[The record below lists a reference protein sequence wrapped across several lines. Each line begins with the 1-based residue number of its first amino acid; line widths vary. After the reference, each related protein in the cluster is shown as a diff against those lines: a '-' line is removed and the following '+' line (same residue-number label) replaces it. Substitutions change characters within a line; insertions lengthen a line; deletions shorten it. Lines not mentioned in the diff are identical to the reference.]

1 MNGLNSK
8 VSRPIASALAVA
20 ITLVAVAIALR
31 VPQTFGWALYPQQ
44 LVAMILALVL
54 PLAYLSRRAFSS
66 QSGKVVPWYDVFFA
80 ALSLA
85 SVGYIAIY
93 YQGIVNAVFL
103 SPLQAYLPGGLAI
116 ILLLEVV
123 RRVAGWP
130 LASLIGICLVYAVL
144 GEFLPG
150 RIQAPDHDWRIV
162 ASYMAIDSNGILGTP
177 LMIAATVVIAFILFG
192 HVLNRSGGSTFLMDA
207 AFHLVGRFRGGAMK
221 ISILASGLFG
231 SISGSAV
238 ANVMATGVVTIPI
251 MRRARCSPHK
261 AAAIEAAASTG
272 GQLMPPVMGASAFL
286 MAEYLGVSYFDVI
299 LAALVP
305 ALLYY
310 IALFI
315 QVDLDAAKTG
325 QGSMTSSDQQTGR
338 KVFGGMHF
346 LLAFAVLFHA
356 LFVLSWS
363 PERAALASTLS
374 VASTALLFGYSSAR
388 PTFLQLLGALISTGH
403 AVVEI
408 VLISAAA
415 GIVIGVLNLT
425 GLGFTMSVLLV
436 EIGANN
442 LALLLVLCAG
452 LSILLGMGL
461 PTLGVYVL
469 LAALVA
475 PALVKAGIEPMA
487 AHLFV
492 LYFGML
498 SMITPPV
505 ALAVLAAK
513 SIADSSTYRTAA
525 VAMKLGW
532 VAYIIPFLFVL
543 SPSLLLSGE
552 IGPMI
557 LTIGGV
563 AMGVWLI
570 SIAIAGYFLTIT
582 RPPERLC
589 FVLMGSFTLIPAD
602 VMTGSIFINVVG
614 ILGGLTLLSHHI
626 YRHRLRQQ

>member
-1 MNGLNSK
+1 MIGLAKKASK
-8 VSRPIASALAVA
+8 PIASVLAVA
-20 ITLVAVAIALR
+20 ITLVAVAVALR
-31 VPQTFGWALYPQQ
+31 VPQALGWALYPQQ

-54 PLAYLSRRAFSS
+54 PLAYLTRRAFAF
-66 QSGKVVPWYDVFFA
+66 QSGEAVPWYDVVFA
-80 ALSLA
+80 VLSLA
-85 SVGYIAIY
+85 TVSYIAIY
-93 YQGIVNAVFL
+93 YQSIVNAVFL
-103 SPLQAYLPGGLAI
+103 SPLQTYLPGSLAI
-116 ILLLEVV
+116 VLLLEAV

-130 LASLIGICLVYAVL
+130 LASLIGICFLYALL
-144 GEFLPG
+144 GELLPG

-162 ASYMAIDSNGILGTP
+162 AGYMAIDSNGILGTP

-192 HVLNRSGGSTFLMDA
+192 HVLNRSGGSAFFMDA
-207 AFHLVGRFRGGAMK
+207 AFHLVGGFRGGAMK

-231 SISGSAV
+231 SVSGSAV
-238 ANVMATGVVTIPI
+238 ANVMATGIVTIPI
-251 MRRARCSPHK
+251 MKRARCSAHK

-272 GQLMPPVMGASAFL
+272 GQLMPPVMGAAAFL
-286 MAEYLGVSYFDVI
+286 MAEYLGVPYSDVV

-310 IALFI
+310 TALFI
-315 QVDLDAAKTG
+315 QVDLDAAKSG
-325 QGSMTSSDQQTGR
+325 QGSMAPSDRQSGG

-346 LLAFAVLFHA
+346 LLAFAVLLYA
-356 LFVLSWS
+356 LFVMNWS

-374 VASTALLFGYSSAR
+374 VATTALLFGYSSAR
-388 PTFLQLLGALISTGH
+388 PTIIQLLGALISTGH

-425 GLGFTMSVLLV
+425 GLGFTMSVILV

-525 VAMKLGW
+525 TAMKLGW

-543 SPSLLLSGE
+543 SPSLLLSGDL
-552 IGPMI
+552 GPMV

-563 AMGVWLI
+563 AMGVWLM
-570 SIAIAGYFLTIT
+570 SIAIAGYFLSTIL
-582 RPPERLC
+582 PPERLC
-589 FVLMGSFTLIPAD
+589 FALMGAFTLIPANAF
-602 VMTGSIFINVVG
+602 TESLYINVVG
-614 ILGGLTLLSHHI
+614 ILGGLALICHHI